1 MELIDGS
8 VRLRPLRYA
17 DRDQLATLANNK
29 KIWNNVRDMFPH
41 PYTLAEAEKF
51 LDKVKQ
57 QEPLITFAIE
67 YDFQFCGVIGMI
79 PQQDVYRKSAEI
91 GYWIG
96 EPFWGKG
103 IVTRALALATQ
114 YAFDTCHLERIFA
127 NIFQGNEASKKVLE
141 KCGFQFEGIS
151 RKAVFKNNM
160 LIDELRYGK
169 LKGE

>member
-1 MELIDGS
+1 MELKDGK

-17 DRDQLATLANNK
+17 DREILANLANNK

-41 PYTLAEAEKF
+41 PYTLAEADKF
-51 LDKVKQ
+51 LDMVKL

-67 YDFQFCGVIGMI
+67 YEFQFCGVIGMVL
-79 PQQDVYRKSAEI
+79 QKDVYRKSAEI

-103 IVTRALALATQ
+103 ITTKALSLATQ
-114 YAFDTCHLERIFA
+114 YAFETLELERLFA
-127 NIFQGNEASKKVLE
+127 NIFEGNEASKKVLE
-141 KCGFQFEGIS
+141 KCGFQLEGIG
-151 RKAVFKNNM
+151 RKAVFKNNRF
-160 LIDELRYGK
+160 LDEWRYGK

>member
-1 MELIDGS
+1 MELKDGE

-17 DRDQLATLANNK
+17 DREIIANLANNK

-41 PYTLAEAEKF
+41 PYTLAEADKF
-51 LDKVKQ
+51 LDMVKL

-67 YDFQFCGVIGMI
+67 YEFQFCGVIGMVL
-79 PQQDVYRKSAEI
+79 QKDVYRKSAEI

-103 IVTRALALATQ
+103 ITTKALSLATQ
-114 YAFDTCHLERIFA
+114 YAFETLELERLFA
-127 NIFQGNEASKKVLE
+127 NIFEGNEASKKVLE
-141 KCGFQFEGIS
+141 KCGFQLEGIG
-151 RKAVFKNNM
+151 RKAVFKNNRF
-160 LIDELRYGK
+160 LDEWRYGK